1 MLQPKIAVLDTGVDT
16 DLLTINL
23 DNFSSVL
30 VSEKAQQPGQH
41 AALVINIIGTVS
53 PTAKIQH
60 VGIMGPQGN
69 ANGLDL
75 YRGLKWCVE
84 QPDIDV
90 ICLSLCYRNQAP
102 IPEIEGLLTQLQEK
116 GVVIIASRHN
126 DFPGESAYPAD
137 CDSTI
142 GVDQLNGLKIGNYKV
157 LDDAHKI
164 LGMNGH
170 GIITQLGKQKVSLDG
185 NSFSAPILAARIA
198 NSRAKGKCDNLLE
211 TWQSLAS

>member
-1 MLQPKIAVLDTGVDT
+1 MLQPKIAVLDTGI
-16 DLLTINL
+16 DLAHLTINT
-23 DNFSSVL
+23 DNLSSVL
-30 VSEKAQQPGQH
+30 VSEKAQTPGQH
-41 AALVINIIGTVS
+41 AALVINIIGTVC
-53 PTAKIQH
+53 PDAKIQH
-60 VGIMGPQGN
+60 VGIMGPNGN

-75 YRGLKWCVE
+75 YRGLKWCLG
-84 QPDIDV
+84 QDDIDV

-102 IPEIEGLLTQLQEK
+102 IPEIENLLTELQDK

-137 CDSTI
+137 CDTTI
-142 GVDQLNGLKIGNYKV
+142 GVDQLDGLKLGKYKI
-157 LDDAHKI
+157 LDDDHKI

-198 NSRAKGKCDNLLE
+198 NSRVQGKCYSLND
-211 TWQSLAS
+211 TWQVLAS